1 MQNTSLLNT
10 TTRVFFLT
18 RKLLLICFGSKKLS
32 TSRAT
37 QRYYELYFP
46 GYSLYTNK
54 LKLL

>member
-10 TTRVFFLT
+10 TTQVLFLI
-18 RKLLLICFGSKKLS
+18 RKLLLLRLGSRRLS

-37 QRYYELYFP
+37 QRYYELYRP